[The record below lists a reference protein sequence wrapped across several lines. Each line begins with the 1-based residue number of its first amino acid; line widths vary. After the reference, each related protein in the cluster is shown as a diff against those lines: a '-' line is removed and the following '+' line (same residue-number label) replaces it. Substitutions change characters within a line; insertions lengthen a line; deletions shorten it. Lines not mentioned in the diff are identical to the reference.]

1 MCVSKNR
8 GKLTHEHSRRI
19 GIYKWRISSLLSLKA
34 CALAPFF
41 GLEFQD
47 SYKTLSVY
55 RIYRPR
61 VWNARREKLRNAIV
75 IQFGADSFVCNFLF
89 HRKKGKIV
97 IVFFS
102 ELRPTK

>member
-19 GIYKWRISSLLSLKA
+19 GLYKWRISSLLSLKA

-75 IQFGADSFVCNFLF
+75 IHLELICLFVISFSIV
-89 HRKKGKIV
+89 KKER
-97 IVFFS
+97 S
-102 ELRPTK
+102 